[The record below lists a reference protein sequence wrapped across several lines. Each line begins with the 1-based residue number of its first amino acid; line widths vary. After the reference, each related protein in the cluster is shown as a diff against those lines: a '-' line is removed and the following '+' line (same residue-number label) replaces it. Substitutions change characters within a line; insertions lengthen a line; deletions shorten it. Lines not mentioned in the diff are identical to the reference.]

1 MPSRTGRA
9 APLPPDARRAAIIEA
24 TLPLVRAHGYAVST
38 RQIAEAAG
46 VAEGTLFRAFPDK
59 RSLIEAVVVSAFDPR
74 SGVRALQ
81 EIDRAAPLEERV
93 TTMVELLRS
102 GMESTWQL
110 FAALRASQPG
120 DVVQSH
126 PPMSRFEAWDVLTA
140 AVAEVFEPD
149 AHRLVVGSNHAA
161 RVLGAM
167 VIMAS
172 RPFGDE
178 AMHASALPL
187 EEIVDVFLY
196 GLVDRDETRPSHP
209 SSDRSRSC

>member
-9 APLPPDARRAAIIEA
+9 APLPPEERRAAIIEA
-24 TLPLVRAHGYAVST
+24 TLPLVRTHGYAVST

-46 VAEGTLFRAFPDK
+46 VAEGTLFRVFPDK
-59 RSLIEAVVVSAFDPR
+59 RSLVDAAVASALDPR
-74 SGVRALQ
+74 GGVQALRD
-81 EIDRAAPLEERV
+81 IDRAAPLEERV
-93 TTMVELLRS
+93 RTTVELLRS

-110 FAALRASQPG
+110 FAALRASRQG
-120 DVVQSH
+120 DAVQSH

-149 AHRLVVGSNHAA
+149 AHRLVVAPDKAA

-167 VIMAS
+167 VVMGS
-172 RPFGDE
+172 RPFSQE
-178 AMHASALPL
+178 SMHSSTLPL
-187 EEIVDVFLY
+187 EELVDVFLY
-196 GLVDRDETRPSHP
+196 GLVDRDEAPHP